1 MNLKKLAIASAAILL
16 AQQSFG
22 QATIASNALTGTAP
36 NALEWLGSNNAY
48 NVVFKSSNVERMRI
62 LSTGNIG
69 IGTTAPAAMLHLSN
83 TGATPFQVERV
94 NISQGN
100 AMKLFF
106 TSNPATGVT
115 VGAGSAIF
123 QFTNPNNASDIL
135 FMPTPTTHCMVMKQN
150 GNIGIGTTNPT
161 SALEIARSGGSTLRF
176 YSNAWGDIESTTAMR
191 PHFASGTDF
200 TLYEGAVGSGTLR
213 LKVNGTNGNVGIGTG
228 SPLALLHVNGK
239 TLIGDNSVTLP
250 GNYNLYVQNGILT
263 EKLRVAVVNSG
274 TWADYVFE
282 KDYELKSLKEV
293 EEFINSNKHLPEVP
307 SAKEVEKSGVDMVE
321 MDATLLKKIE
331 ELTLYIIEQDKRIE
345 QLEKKNK

>member
-1 MNLKKLAIASAAILL
+1 
-16 AQQSFG
+16 
-22 QATIASNALTGTAP
+22 
-36 NALEWLGSNNAY
+36 
-48 NVVFKSSNVERMRI
+48 VFKSSNVERMRI

-83 TGATPFQVERV
+83 TGATPFRVERV

-100 AMKLFF
+100 AFQLFF
-106 TSNPATGVT
+106 TSNPAAGIN

-123 QFTNPNNASDIL
+123 QITNPNSASDIL

-150 GNIGIGTTNPT
+150 GNIGIGTTSPV
-161 SALEIARSGGSTLRF
+161 SALEISRSGGSSLRF
-176 YSNAWGDIESTTAMR
+176 YSNSWGDIESTTAMR
-191 PHFASGTDF
+191 PHFAAGTDF

-213 LKVNGTNGNVGIGTG
+213 LKVNGTTGYVGIGTG
-228 SPLALLHVNGK
+228 SPIALLTVNGK
-239 TLIGDNSVTLP
+239 TLIGDPTTVTLP
-250 GNYNLYVQNGILT
+250 GTYNLYVQNGILT
-263 EKLRVAVVNSG
+263 EKLRVSVVNSG

-282 KDYELKSLKEV
+282 KNYALKSLKEV
-293 EEFINSNKHLPEVP
+293 EEFVKANKHLPEVP
-307 SAKEVEKSGVDMVE
+307 SACEVEESGVDMIE